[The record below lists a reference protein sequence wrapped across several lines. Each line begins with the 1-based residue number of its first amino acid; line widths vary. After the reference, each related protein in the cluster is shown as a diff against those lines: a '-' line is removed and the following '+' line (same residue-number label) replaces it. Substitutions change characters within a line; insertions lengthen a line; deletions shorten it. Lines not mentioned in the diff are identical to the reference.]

1 MKNNRGL
8 KICKNA
14 RYARVFPRGG
24 GATGQVPG
32 AEDGTLEPRRRPFG
46 LSRRSD
52 VRWDV
57 SSFGLT
63 PAPLSGSVGL

>member
-1 MKNNRGL
+1 MLGMRG
-8 KICKNA
+8 
-14 RYARVFPRGG
+14 VFPRGG

-57 SSFGLT
+57 SETAFGLT